1 MEPIVS
7 YGEYGQRMVGAE
19 LTVPTVDDEGVQCF
33 AVVVFDSWS
42 NIGGTAD
49 VVAAFRMDADG
60 VRTET
65 TVDERRAIRVVLDV
79 VYDRGR
85 RCPACGRTA

>member
-1 MEPIVS
+1 MEPVIS
-7 YGEYGQRMVGAE
+7 HDEYGGRMVGAQVI
-19 LTVPTVDDEGVQCF
+19 VPTVDDEGVPCF
-33 AVVVFDSWS
+33 AVVAFDSWA

-49 VVAAFRMDADG
+49 VIDAFRIDEDG
-60 VRTET
+60 VRTAT
-65 TVDERRAIRVVLDV
+65 TVNERRAIRVVLDV